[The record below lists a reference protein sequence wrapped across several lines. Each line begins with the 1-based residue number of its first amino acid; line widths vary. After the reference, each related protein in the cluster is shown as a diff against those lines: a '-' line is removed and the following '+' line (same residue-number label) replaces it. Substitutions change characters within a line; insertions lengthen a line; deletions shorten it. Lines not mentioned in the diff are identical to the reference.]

1 MLDNLLKLEKFRSGL
16 TSTASGAFTFILLTI
31 FEYFKVLEIKN
42 NDKIEYFI
50 FMLFCFLIG
59 YSLDILF
66 AKKTFGTIEIP
77 YGKMNERINILI
89 NQYYLSPKLIKYLMV
104 VVIDNIFN
112 IIVVRYLINKLNH
125 HKILTNFKYR
135 DIFLVFLVFGFS
147 FIIYSHNLRF
157 LWAYQEK
164 TSLFLNILVTSIFI
178 SSIIIYIYLVNK
190 IDTKNVNKGN
200 KGNKLN
206 TNKIKTI

>member
-1 MLDNLLKLEKFRSGL
+1 MLDNLLKLEKFRSAL
-16 TSTASGAFTFILLTI
+16 TSTTSGTFTFILLSI
-31 FEYFKVLEIKN
+31 FEYLKVLEIKN
-42 NDKIEYFI
+42 NDSIEYFV

-66 AKKTFGTIEIP
+66 AKKTFRNIEIP
-77 YGKMNERINILI
+77 YEKMNERIKILI

-104 VVIDNIFN
+104 IIIDNIFN

-125 HKILTNFKYR
+125 YKILTNFKYR

-147 FIIYSHNLRF
+147 FIVYSHNLRF

-164 TSLFLNILVTSIFI
+164 TTLFMNILVTSIFI
-178 SSIIIYIYLVNK
+178 SSIIIYIYLVK
-190 IDTKNVNKGN
+190 RIDTKNIN

>member
-1 MLDNLLKLEKFRSGL
+1 MLDNLLKLEKFRSAL
-16 TSTASGAFTFILLTI
+16 TSTTSGAFTFILLTI

-42 NDKIEYFI
+42 NDRIEYFI

-66 AKKTFGTIEIP
+66 AKKIFGTIEIP
-77 YGKMNERINILI
+77 YGKMNERIKILI
-89 NQYYLSPKLIKYLMV
+89 NKYYLSPKLIKYLMV

-125 HKILTNFKYR
+125 NKILTNFKYR

-147 FIIYSHNLRF
+147 FIVYSHNLRF

-164 TSLFLNILVTSIFI
+164 TTLFMNILVTFIFI
-178 SSIIIYIYLVNK
+178 LSIIIYFYLINR
-190 IDTKNVNKGN
+190 IDTKNINKS
-200 KGNKLN
+200 NKLN